1 MESAVSYLSKYFTL
15 DEMTAS
21 QTAARK
27 RIDNKPGP
35 EIIENLKDTC
45 VQADRVREL
54 MGFPML
60 ISSGYRSLKLNI
72 AVGGSK
78 TSSHLHGYAMD
89 FRCPGFGTAR
99 EVFYFLKKAMRENG
113 IKFDQLILE
122 YPDSPSSW
130 VHLGFGPEMR
140 GEILIYNGKNY
151 LVG

>member
-1 MESAVSYLSKYFTL
+1 MTYLSKYFTL

-27 RIDNKPGP
+27 RIDNKPGQ
-35 EIIENLKDTC
+35 EILENLKDTC

-54 MGFPML
+54 LGFPML
-60 ISSGYRSLKLNI
+60 ISSGYRSIKLNI

-89 FRCPGFGTAR
+89 FRCPGFGTPR
-99 EVFYFLKKAMRENG
+99 EVFDFLKKAMRENG

-122 YPDSPSSW
+122 YPDSPSAW

>member
-1 MESAVSYLSKYFTL
+1 MDLSRYFTL
-15 DEMTAS
+15 QEMTAS

-54 MGFPML
+54 LGFPML

-72 AVGGSK
+72 TVGGSK
-78 TSSHLHGYAMD
+78 TSSHMQGYAMD
-89 FRCPGFGTAR
+89 FRCPGFGTSR
-99 EVFYFLKKAMRENG
+99 EVFDFLKKAMRENG

-122 YPDSPSSW
+122 YPDSPSAW

>member
-35 EIIENLKDTC
+35 EILENLKDTC

-78 TSSHLHGYAMD
+78 TSSHLQGYAMD
-89 FRCPGFGTAR
+89 FRCRGFGTVR
-99 EVFYFLKKAMRENG
+99 EVFDFLKKAMRENG
-113 IKFDQLILE
+113 ILFDQLIYE
-122 YPDSPSSW
+122 GNW

-140 GEILIYNGKNY
+140 GEILIYNGKSY

>member
-1 MESAVSYLSKYFTL
+1 MTYLSKYFTL

-35 EIIENLKDTC
+35 EILENLKDTC

-54 MGFPML
+54 LGFPML

-89 FRCPGFGTAR
+89 FRCQGFGTAR
-99 EVFYFLKKAMRENG
+99 EVFNFLKKSMRENG